1 VPKVE
6 VDEDELVASR
16 RLTTLV
22 NAMMKNPKAKLKL
35 QEAVKEHDP
44 SYVTPELD
52 SQRAVQEPIDELR
65 KELAA
70 ERKARED
77 EKAERERNDKLRAL
91 DGQVEAGFA
100 KLRSEGY
107 MQPGLDE
114 VRKIM
119 DEKGILDPLIA
130 AAYWE
135 KLHPPPTVVTPVG
148 AIGSWNFTDTSD
160 GSDDVKKLLE
170 TQGRSEPLADK
181 MAMAAL
187 ADVRNQRGR

>member
-16 RLTTLV
+16 KLTSLV
-22 NAMMKNPKAKLKL
+22 SAMMKNPKAKLKL

-187 ADVRNQRGR
+187 ADVRNQRR

>member
-1 VPKVE
+1 MPKVE

-16 RLTTLV
+16 KLTSLV
-22 NAMMKNPKAKLKL
+22 SAMMKNPKAKLKL

-44 SYVTPELD
+44 NYVTPELD

-77 EKAERERNDKLRAL
+77 EKAEREKQEKLRAL
-91 DGQVEAGFA
+91 DGQVESGFA
-100 KLRSEGY
+100 QLRRDGYTQEG
-107 MQPGLDE
+107 LAE

-119 DEKGILDPLIA
+119 DEKGILDPAIA
-130 AAYWE
+130 AAYFE

-187 ADVRNQRGR
+187 ADVRNQRR

>member
-1 VPKVE
+1 MPKVE

-16 RLTTLV
+16 KLTSLV
-22 NAMMKNPKAKLKL
+22 SAMMKNPKAKLKL

-77 EKAERERNDKLRAL
+77 EKAEREKQEKLRAL
-91 DGQVEAGFA
+91 DGQVESGFA
-100 KLRSEGY
+100 QLRRDGYTQEG
-107 MQPGLDE
+107 LAE

-119 DEKGILDPLIA
+119 DEKGILDPAIA
-130 AAYWE
+130 AAYFE

-187 ADVRNQRGR
+187 ADVRNQRR